1 MILVV
6 QFSLFVISTFTFIL
20 RRQTMA
26 IEVEPSNVAI
36 QNFTE
41 SIEGRLIFNVYV
53 VLEDGILSLNG
64 LQNALRVRLIKKW
77 N

>member
-1 MILVV
+1 
-6 QFSLFVISTFTFIL
+6 
-20 RRQTMA
+20 MA

-41 SIEGRLIFNVYV
+41 SIEGRLVFNVYV